1 MVSVRGLWLA
11 CEGLP
16 SYNSLIDLRRE
27 QRWQMQD
34 SDRSRVG
41 GRPFKPRLLLFIL
54 VPLLGYGIYLGAAV
68 YERTRPMPG
77 QVPGTSALSYEEVAL
92 DSCDD
97 TVLTGWYGA
106 GNNGAGI
113 ILLHDEG
120 ETRTEVVEEAT
131 VLAEAG
137 YSVLLF
143 DRRGHGESSRVLRA
157 GGWDDL
163 GDVYNAWDWLAARPE
178 VEEERIGVYGSGVG
192 GQIALRAAAF
202 SRRIYAVAARDP
214 AVAASGDRPEKWSER
229 LIFRGMAWR
238 TGIPE
243 PFAVVDVI
251 QDIAPRPVLLLVP
264 EEGESTVA
272 ERFYARAREPKGL
285 QTGGEASTLVPF
297 FDKALLGDGVAQ
309 Q

>member
-1 MVSVRGLWLA
+1 
-11 CEGLP
+11 
-16 SYNSLIDLRRE
+16 
-27 QRWQMQD
+27 MQD
-34 SDRSRVG
+34 NDHGRVG
-41 GRPFKPRLLLFIL
+41 GRPFKMGLLLIVL
-54 VPLLGYGIYLGAAV
+54 VPLLGYGVYVGAAV
-68 YERTRPMPG
+68 YGRTRPLPQ
-77 QVPGTSALSYEEVAL
+77 QVPGTTALTYEEVAI
-92 DSCDD
+92 DSCDN
-97 TVLTGWYGA
+97 TVLAGWYGA
-106 GNNGAGI
+106 GRNGAGI

-120 ETRTEVVEEAT
+120 ETRSEVVEEAA

-143 DRRGHGESSRVLRA
+143 DRRGHGESGRVLRA

-202 SRRIYAVAARDP
+202 SRRIYAVAAKDP
-214 AVAASGDRPEKWSER
+214 AVAASGDQPEKWSEW

-251 QDIAPRPVLLLVP
+251 QDIAPRPVLLLVAG
-264 EEGESTVA
+264 EGESAVA
-272 ERFYARAREPKGL
+272 KRFYAQAREPKGL
-285 QTGGEASTLVPF
+285 QTGGEGSNLVPF
-297 FDKALLGDGVAQ
+297 FDRALLGEGVAQ